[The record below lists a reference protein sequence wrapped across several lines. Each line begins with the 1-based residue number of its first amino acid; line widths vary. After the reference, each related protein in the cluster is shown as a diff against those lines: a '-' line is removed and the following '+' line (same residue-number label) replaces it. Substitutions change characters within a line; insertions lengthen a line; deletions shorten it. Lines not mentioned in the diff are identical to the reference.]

1 MLGAFNSRLRGS
13 QNNDLAQQ
21 ALEQALDAVVTID
34 DQNRVVFFNAAAEK
48 LWGLSREQ
56 VIGRNVSMLV
66 PGNLRSQHDDLINA
80 NRNGGQDKIV
90 GTSREVEIERVDG
103 SRRWVEL
110 ALSKVKL
117 GKRLFY
123 TAFVKDIG
131 KQRADR
137 ENIRQTLEQC
147 IDAVVCIDKDN
158 NITFFNKAAEQLW
171 GYRPD
176 EVLGSN
182 VRCLV
187 PQAIRAAHDSYVGNN
202 RRTGVD
208 KIVGTSREV
217 SIERKDGRRLWGSL
231 SLSKVKLDDQIIY
244 TAFVKDV
251 TREVEQRERV
261 RLLSLVAD
269 STDNAVIITNAQG
282 EIEYVNSG
290 FERLT
295 GYSADE
301 VRGRKP
307 GHFLQGELTNPDTVQ
322 EIRNKINALQPF
334 YDEILNY
341 SRDGRPYWVSLAIN
355 PVVNQHGKVEQF
367 ISIQANITETK
378 LKALD
383 FNVKLEAIGAA
394 NAIAEW
400 HLDGRLLLAN
410 AYLLKLL
417 GSRGATHP
425 TIERLDRILDSAKM
439 ATLQGG
445 QPLTSEIELKLE
457 TGSSCWLSATFNV
470 VRNFDG
476 SVSKF
481 VMFAIDI
488 SQRMQTIAA
497 TNNAMNLVLASSERI
512 SNIVS
517 SINAIAAQTNL
528 LSLNAAIEAARA
540 GESGRGFAVVAD
552 EVRKLAQR
560 SGGSAEEI
568 DSLLSEMVGRINQL
582 AENLHKLSGNNTLT
596 HPRE

>member
-1 MLGAFNSRLRGS
+1 MLGGLGSRLRGS
-13 QNNDLAQQ
+13 DRNDLALQ

-34 DQNRVVFFNAAAEK
+34 DQNHVVFFNAAAEK
-48 LWGLSREQ
+48 LWGLSRQQ
-56 VIGRNVSMLV
+56 VIGHNVSKLV
-66 PGNLRSQHDDLINA
+66 PSNLRSKHDDLINA

-217 SIERKDGRRLWGSL
+217 SIERKDGRHLWGSL

-322 EIRNKINALQPF
+322 EIRKKITALEPF

-341 SRDGRPYWVSLAIN
+341 ARDGRPYWVSLAIN
-355 PVVNQHGKVEQF
+355 PVVNQNGKVEQF

-410 AYLLKLL
+410 DYLLKLL
-417 GSRGATHP
+417 GSRAATHP
-425 TIERLDRILDSAKM
+425 SIEQLDQILDSGKM
-439 ATLQGG
+439 TTLQGG

-582 AENLHKLSGNNTLT
+582 AENLQKLSGNNRLT
-596 HPRE
+596 HPHE